1 MPAMHPYYFILQVPD
16 EYRRLPPGLPPRDRQ
31 SYSAALRSVEDTAL
45 FLKPGQSA
53 QLSRWE
59 QKLASF

>member
-1 MPAMHPYYFILQVPD
+1 MTQVPE
-16 EYRRLPPGLPPRDRQ
+16 EYRRLPPSLGPGDRQ

-53 QLSRWE
+53 QLSR
-59 QKLASF
+59 